1 MLDMTQ
7 CARQSVFLSL
17 VQFISLTCIF
27 SIPKKDQARYTK
39 ITAVLE

>member
-17 VQFISLTCIF
+17 VQFISLTGIF
-27 SIPKKDQARYTK
+27 STPKKDQARDMK
-39 ITAVLE
+39 MTAVLE